1 MRRPLSLA
9 ALASIALLWC
19 AALVASPVWD
29 RVSVSAIVYAAGSL
43 ICHQQADRSF
53 HIGGHQ
59 LPVCARCF
67 GLYAGSVAGVL
78 LWAAVAGSGR
88 RPSGRARAWLT
99 SPRMRVVLA
108 VAAAPTVITV
118 AAAWTGIWDAGNAM
132 RAALAVPL
140 GGAIGALVTAWA
152 AGDLR

>member
-1 MRRPLSLA
+1 VRRPLSLA

-19 AALVASPVWD
+19 AALVTAPLWD
-29 RVSVSAIVYAAGSL
+29 RASVSAIVYAAGSL

-53 HIGGHQ
+53 HVAGHQ

-67 GLYAGSVAGVL
+67 GLYAGSLAGVL

-88 RPSGRARAWLT
+88 GPARRVRAWLT
-99 SPRMRVVLA
+99 SPRMRAALA
-108 VAAAPTVITV
+108 VAAAPTVATV

-132 RAALAVPL
+132 RGALAVPL
-140 GGAIGALVTAWA
+140 GAAIGALVAAWA
-152 AGDLR
+152 AGDLG